1 MTFEIGDKVQTNSG
15 LYIGSVWREAGFK
28 GKVVRPENAMGLV
41 TVKFKGIDDVRFMR
55 PEYIILRKKTN
66 RPFKKGDTVA
76 LTEDVSTNAY
86 TYSAGYYA
94 EVLGLIPDSNLV
106 IIKFLSG
113 TELTVAEAVLSKTEV
128 VAEEE
133 ETPPAPDFD
142 EKSLEFAED
151 SPEVQEALALILARI
166 EDIVALLTAGPKQ
179 EIYLSFNEA
188 PYFDGTSHLE
198 TEEEPDP
205 EPEPVF
211 KKAKEVNE
219 GDSLY
224 TEAGAWDKV
233 NRVETKDSG
242 YTSLYGVFGNK
253 IAQVPSG
260 RVVQVLEPVS

>member
-1 MTFEIGDKVQTNSG
+1 MTFEIGDKVQTSAG
-15 LYIGSVWREAGFK
+15 LYVSGEWRDRGLK
-28 GKVVRPENAMGLV
+28 GKVVDVSNEYNGLLA
-41 TVKFKGIDDVRFMR
+41 VKFKGIEENRFLR
-55 PEYIILRKKTN
+55 PEYVILREKKVKEET
-66 RPFKKGDTVA
+66 
-76 LTEDVSTNAY
+76 
-86 TYSAGYYA
+86 
-94 EVLGLIPDSNLV
+94 
-106 IIKFLSG
+106 
-113 TELTVAEAVLSKTEV
+113 EAV
-128 VAEEE
+128 AE

-166 EDIVALLTAGPKQ
+166 EDIKALLTAGPRQ
-179 EIYLSFNEA
+179 EFHVIVNEGA
-188 PYFDGTSHLE
+188 YFDGTHPVAP
-198 TEEEPDP
+198 EEEEDP

-233 NRVETKDSG
+233 NRIETKDSG